1 MKKFLLSMIAIFA
14 MTICGFAQMEVC
26 SDACAPHANEADYST
41 GVIPIYP
48 QSQDFPVLTVGVPVD
63 QCVSI
68 KVPTQINGSSINA
81 LLGTV
86 TITVNSV
93 TLNELVNLPAGLTA
107 CASANPMAA
116 DGTYTLRITGTPTEA
131 GTYELKMKANID
143 GESSSAFVSMSLVNT
158 YLNGSGVS
166 TNIIISVVEAGAEAT
181 PVARITSDP
190 ATSTG
195 GITDWTQAIRIAQ
208 GETVSYTS
216 SSSNTDHV
224 AWTFDGGSPATSTA
238 NTATVTYA
246 NTGTFTTTLVAYSES
261 GELRDTATVSVVVS
275 EAPVVFNVDFA
286 ADNTTVLVGQTV
298 NFTNNVTATQ
308 NGQPYTG
315 EIFYSWSFDADG
327 GTAGMLAT
335 SSEANPSYS
344 YTTAGVYSV
353 KLAVATSQYG
363 VYMTADTLV
372 KHAYIT
378 VQEDDLAVIADFTT
392 TPEATS
398 SILTGASVN
407 IMVGESIVYTSA
419 CNENTTSIEWTF
431 QGGDPA
437 TSTDDQVTV
446 TYAAAGS
453 YTTTLVAYGEG
464 DRQST
469 KTLTVN
475 VSEPTVEASF
485 TTDPAYTDLYIYQML
500 SVETGTTVTYTSTCN
515 SYTDHIAWTF
525 EGGDPT
531 TSTED
536 VVAVTYTTAGSFTTT
551 LIAYNT
557 DESQTDTV
565 TLSVTVTESGVA
577 VDENAISEI
586 SVYPN
591 PTSSII
597 NIAAEGMQNITIID
611 MAGRVVM
618 SKDVNS
624 NFETIDAEGF
634 AKANYMVRITT
645 ADGVVVKNIVVE

>member
-1 MKKFLLSMIAIFA
+1 
-14 MTICGFAQMEVC
+14 MTI
-26 SDACAPHANEADYST
+26 
-41 GVIPIYP
+41 
-48 QSQDFPVLTVGVPVD
+48 
-63 QCVSI
+63 SI
-68 KVPTQINGSSINA
+68 
-81 LLGTV
+81 
-86 TITVNSV
+86 NSV
-93 TLNELVNLPAGLTA
+93 TINELVNLPEGLSA
-107 CASANPMAA
+107 CASANPMDAN
-116 DGTYTLRITGTPTEA
+116 GTYTMRITGAPTTA
-131 GTYELKMKANID
+131 GNYDLKLKVTID
-143 GESSSAFVSMSLVNT
+143 GETSGGFIPVSISTINNAI
-158 YLNGSGVS
+158 NGMGGVPS
-166 TNIIISVVEAGAEAT
+166 NITISVVEEGQEAT
-181 PVARITSDP
+181 PVASITSDP
-190 ATSTG
+190 EPSMDIISG
-195 GITDWTQAIRIAQ
+195 DFSQAIRIAQ

-216 SSSNTDHV
+216 SSSNADHV
-224 AWTFDGGSPATSTA
+224 AWTFEGGSPATSTA

-246 NTGTFTTTLVAYSES
+246 NTGTFTTALVAYSES

-275 EAPVVFNVDFA
+275 EGPVVFNVDFA

-315 EIFYSWSFDADG
+315 DIFYSWSFDADG

-335 SSEANPSYS
+335 STDANPAYS
-344 YTTAGVYSV
+344 YTAAGVYSV

-378 VQEDDLAVIADFTT
+378 VQEDELAVIANFTT

-464 DRQST
+464 GRQST
-469 KTLTVN
+469 KTLNVN

-485 TTDPAYTDLYIYQML
+485 TTDPAYTDIYIYQML
-500 SVETGTTVTYTSTCN
+500 AIETGTTVTYTSTCN
-515 SYTDHIAWTF
+515 SYTDHVAWTF
-525 EGGDPT
+525 EGGSPA

-536 VVAVTYTTAGSFTTT
+536 VVNVTYGTAGSYTTT
-551 LIAYNT
+551 LIAY
-557 DESQTDTV
+557 SQDGTLTDTV
-565 TLSVTVTESGVA
+565 TLSVTVTDPVA
-577 VDENAISEI
+577 VEENAISEI

-611 MAGRVVM
+611 MTGRVVM

-624 NFETIDAEGF
+624 NFETISAEGF

-645 ADGVVVKNIVVE
+645 ADGVVVKNIIVE